1 MECYRRRRR
10 RQLPESKTVLTPYT
24 MCRRASNNKL
34 IRWPSSWTDGLTA
47 VSALRCCPICTS
59 TSKHSFQ
66 TFMRDTV
73 HWLSYLQRITFK
85 LCLLMYRCLH
95 GLAPPY
101 LSWMCHPLSAVLGR
115 SQLRSAE
122 IHRLFAREYIPPSWV
137 LVASNMCLLH
147 GGIPARLYSMTWI
160 CHSVTSD

>member
-122 IHRLFAREYIPPSWV
+122 IHQLFVPRIRTTVMSSRGFYYAAPALWNALHP
-137 LVASNMCLLH
+137 LL
-147 GGIPARLYSMTWI
+147 RDMI
-160 CHSVTSD
+160 CHSLTSH